1 MLSVRAKGKVL
12 GLVGQ
17 RDQDVELISAGVFGK
32 VENPDEPL
40 SEVELL

>member
-1 MLSVRAKGKVL
+1 MLFVRAKIKVL

-17 RDQDVELISAGVFGK
+17 FDQDVELISAGVFEK

-40 SEVELL
+40 SEVELP